1 MQKAIALALVTVGV
15 VLLIF
20 GYDASQSISSEVS
33 RVITGSP
40 SDRAMWLLGG
50 GAAATVAGVVWLFV
64 GRK

>member
-1 MQKAIALALVTVGV
+1 MQKAIAVALIAVGV

-33 RVITGSP
+33 RVVTGSP
-40 SDRAMWLLGG
+40 SNRTIWLLGG
-50 GAAATVAGVVWLFV
+50 GAAATAAGIAWLFV

>member
-1 MQKAIALALVTVGV
+1 MHKAIAVALIAVGV
-15 VLLIF
+15 VLLVF

-33 RVITGSP
+33 RVVTGSP

-50 GAAATVAGVVWLFV
+50 GAAATAAGVVWLFV